1 MVGAAALLDIAVHSE
16 AGAWTCRGAGGV
28 RLRLVDARVMVELGL
43 AWLQLRLTE
52 GSVLLAM
59 GEPMGNDSVMSELS
73 CACTIFSQPNN
84 YWERRPEY
92 VAFAPLYARRR
103 RSSAVYP
110 PLSAEF
116 FIETL
121 FAV

>member
-1 MVGAAALLDIAVHSE
+1 MLVRVMWWGWGCVASCVAALLV
-16 AGAWTCRGAGGV
+16 WV
-28 RLRLVDARVMVELGL
+28 RAE
-43 AWLQLRLTE
+43 LRLTE

-121 FAV
+121 FAS